1 MNLPAKRGPKPI
13 EEMLTAYNPD
23 YREWGAH
30 FWCEKCDRC
39 VSSANVA
46 YSDAWTENA
55 WDVVVRCHGEEERF
69 SISRR
74 MLNEGGVIE
83 PRFAPRLK

>member
-13 EEMLTAYNPD
+13 EQMLSVENPD
-23 YREWGAH
+23 YYEWGAH
-30 FWCEKCDRC
+30 FWCEKCDMC

-46 YSDAWTENA
+46 FSDPGTGNA

-69 SISRR
+69 SISKRK
-74 MLNEGGVIE
+74 LLQGGVIE
-83 PRFAPRLK
+83 PRFIPRVT